1 MSKLED
7 KLTASIKPGKTAP
20 TPDRRSRPATRKPAK
35 IPADAVPAP
44 SPAAMS
50 EPNDPARALHPRRVW
65 PD

>member
-20 TPDRRSRPATRKPAK
+20 APDRRSRPDTRKTATA
-35 IPADAVPAP
+35 PADAVPVP
-44 SPAAMS
+44 SPAAMP
-50 EPNDPARALHPRRVW
+50 EPTDTARPTHPRRVW